1 MFVVTVLKIGHMG
14 YNKIRIKNNL
24 VFNSRVLGAVC
35 HNALYSTYT
44 YIRVYYT
51 PMDFLWKFQEI
62 LLDVLVPRLTIV
74 NCA

>member
-51 PMDFLWKFQEI
+51 PMDFLW
-62 LLDVLVPRLTIV
+62 
-74 NCA
+74 